1 MKRVNYMKRAT
12 QRFLE
17 GTKYRSPVEAVE
29 AGLRTLGQWADIL
42 AEERELE
49 SQMHR
54 ERDGRRERVSHQAD
68 ITL

>member
-1 MKRVNYMKRAT
+1 MKRAT

-17 GTKYRSPVEAVE
+17 GTKHRSPVEAVE

-68 ITL
+68 VTF

>member
-54 ERDGRRERVSHQAD
+54 ERDGRRDRVSHQAD
-68 ITL
+68 VTL

>member
-1 MKRVNYMKRAT
+1 MKRAT

-29 AGLRTLGQWADIL
+29 AGIRTLGQWADIL

-49 SQMHR
+49 SQQHR
-54 ERDGRRERVSHQAD
+54 ERDTRRERVSHQAD
-68 ITL
+68 VTL

>member
-1 MKRVNYMKRAT
+1 MKRAT

-29 AGLRTLGQWADIL
+29 AGIRTLGQWADIL

-54 ERDGRRERVSHQAD
+54 ERDTHRARASHQTD
-68 ITL
+68 VTL

>member
-49 SQMHR
+49 SQLHR

-68 ITL
+68 VTL